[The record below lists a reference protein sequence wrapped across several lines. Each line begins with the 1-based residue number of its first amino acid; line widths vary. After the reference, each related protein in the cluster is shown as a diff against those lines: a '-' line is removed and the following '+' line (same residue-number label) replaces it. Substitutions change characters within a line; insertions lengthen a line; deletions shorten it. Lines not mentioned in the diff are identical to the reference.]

1 MVPQAPCGWK
11 KTSPLKCP
19 QDFYLTI
26 LLTIFFQNPGNSA
39 SSSAQDNQSGQMA
52 IFDEKSSR
60 QKGLEELD
68 LLGES
73 LLKQHLPDR
82 PCSNQFKNE
91 KIPLNVLQKKK
102 KEQDLVVVDPAGP
115 VQGSKVLA
123 PKSTTS
129 AFGSTASAYTKG
141 GLISESFSPWLRSP
155 NKDTKHPP

>member
-1 MVPQAPCGWK
+1 MVPQAPCDWK

-39 SSSAQDNQSGQMA
+39 SSSTQDNQSGQMA

-73 LLKQHLPDR
+73 LLKV
-82 PCSNQFKNE
+82 SKF
-91 KIPLNVLQKKK
+91 QK
-102 KEQDLVVVDPAGP
+102 
-115 VQGSKVLA
+115 
-123 PKSTTS
+123 
-129 AFGSTASAYTKG
+129 
-141 GLISESFSPWLRSP
+141 
-155 NKDTKHPP
+155 